1 MQRWS
6 LILAAYQYEIEYR
19 KSAEHANAD
28 ALSRLVQA
36 SLEEQEEEEEVYL
49 ISYLEK
55 LPVTA
60 WDIAAATRKDPV
72 LARVYDFTLHGWP
85 QALDDP
91 VLQPYFLRKQELS
104 VDQGCVLWGLRVVI
118 PEKHRVRLLDDLH
131 QEHHGICRMKS
142 LAIGYFWWPGLDT
155 AIVERV
161 QQCHVCAAV
170 GKSPPR
176 APLYP
181 WKWPAKPWERIH
193 IDFFE
198 KGKLNF
204 LIVVDAYSKWLEVI
218 PMVSITSLKTI
229 KVLRSLFARYGI
241 PEEVVSDNGPQLASK
256 EFSQFLKQN
265 GVKFTRVPPYH
276 PASNGA
282 AERSVQ
288 TAKTVLT
295 KQVLEGKANALSLEH
310 RLANFL
316 ILNRSTPH
324 TVTGQSPAE
333 LFLGRQI
340 RNCFTLLKPN
350 LNRAV
355 EEQQLKRKENHH
367 EGRVK
372 PREFK
377 LNEVVLVRNWRR
389 GAERWIPGRITQV
402 KGPRTY
408 LIRCEDQKRFVHVDH
423 LKSAR

>member
-1 MQRWS
+1 MLTDHQPLITILGPKTGVPPLAAARMQRWS

-49 ISYLEK
+49 ISYLEE

-60 WDIAAATRKDPV
+60 PDIAAATGKDPV

-85 QALDDP
+85 QALDDQ
-91 VLQPYFLRKQELS
+91 VLQPYFSRKQELS
-104 VDQGCVLWGLRVVI
+104 VDQGCVLWGFRVVI
-118 PEKHRVRLLDDLH
+118 PEKHRVRLLDDWH
-131 QEHHGICRMKS
+131 QEHHGICQMKS
-142 LAIGYFWWPGLDT
+142 LARGYFWWPGLDA

-170 GKSPPR
+170 GKSPPK

-198 KGKLNF
+198 KGKFNF
-204 LIVVDAYSKWLEVI
+204 LIVVDGYSKWLEVI
-218 PMVSITSLKTI
+218 PMGSMTSLKTI
-229 KVLRSLFARYGI
+229 EVLRSLFARYGI
-241 PEEVVSDNGPQLASK
+241 PEEVVSDNGPQLASE
-256 EFSQFLKQN
+256 EFAQFLKQN

-288 TAKTVLT
+288 TAKMVLT
-295 KQVLEGKANALSLEH
+295 KQVLEGKANSLSLEH

-316 ILNRSTPH
+316 ILNHNTPH

-333 LFLGRQI
+333 LF
-340 RNCFTLLKPN
+340 F
-350 LNRAV
+350 
-355 EEQQLKRKENHH
+355 
-367 EGRVK
+367 
-372 PREFK
+372 
-377 LNEVVLVRNWRR
+377 
-389 GAERWIPGRITQV
+389 
-402 KGPRTY
+402 
-408 LIRCEDQKRFVHVDH
+408 
-423 LKSAR
+423 